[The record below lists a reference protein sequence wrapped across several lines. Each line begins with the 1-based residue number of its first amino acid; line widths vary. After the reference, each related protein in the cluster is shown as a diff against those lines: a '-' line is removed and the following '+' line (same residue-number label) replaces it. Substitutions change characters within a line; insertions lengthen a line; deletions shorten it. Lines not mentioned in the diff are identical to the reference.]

1 MRKINNQVSYIPNLT
16 KNRPNLTLLLTVGL
30 NNSKIDKKKGDFIMK
45 KVILTAFI
53 LSILC
58 LFALNVSASERVEIT
73 FCVGESTLSINGE
86 DVTVEKPYIAGE
98 GVTLVPLRVITEAFG
113 ASVEW
118 IADTKSVVMTG
129 EGKNIVLQINNP
141 DVWVDEEKSTL
152 LAPPELT
159 QNGFTMVPLRFIS
172 ETFGASVTYDE
183 ATKRI
188 TVTKEKGNVSSWN
201 IKDSGGKSIFYSE
214 KYGFEIAVTAGS
226 EFISKADN
234 EIILQSSDE
243 NINTWV
249 TAGIYSKDKV
259 ISATKLARTILEEN
273 KNKYNSGAVTSDTD
287 ITKTTFKGFE
297 GCEYRSDIHA
307 AALKADFYGLFFEKG
322 EYVYSIGIFY
332 DKTVGESFKTDVL
345 NSIVVKELNF
355 AEIGSLERAKEETKE
370 PFIPEGIGK
379 CTITLPGDFTAA
391 EEGVLRLKTKDELK
405 KDEKLFF
412 NNGKIS
418 FDMRRI
424 VFDKKDWK
432 KMVLDSDGYLTLQ
445 DFKRIFS
452 YYGGFRTETNTEI
465 TQHAKKVKI
474 GDNYMLKMLLTEED
488 DGYICYHELF
498 IGENDDDLYVFSA
511 SYPEIHYSNDNREL
525 VLSIVATLKYE

>member
-1 MRKINNQVSYIPNLT
+1 
-16 KNRPNLTLLLTVGL
+16 
-30 NNSKIDKKKGDFIMK
+30 MK
-45 KVILTAFI
+45 KVLFVTVM
-53 LSILC
+53 LSALC
-58 LFALNVSASERVEIT
+58 LFALGASASENVEIS

-86 DVTVEKPYIAGE
+86 DITVEKPYIAGE

-118 IADTKSVVMTG
+118 IADTKSIVMAG

-141 DVWVDEEKSTL
+141 DVWVDEEKAIL

-172 ETFGASVTYDE
+172 ETFGASVAYDE

-201 IKDSGGKSIFYSE
+201 IKDSEGKSIFYSE
-214 KYGFEIAVTAGS
+214 KYGFEIAVER
-226 EFISKADN
+226 EFALSQQGDN
-234 EIILQSSDE
+234 EILLSKDDE
-243 NINTWV
+243 NDLSMVIV
-249 TAGIYSKDKV
+249 GIYSKDKV
-259 ISATKLARTILEEN
+259 TGATALARKILAEN
-273 KNKYNSGAVTSDTD
+273 KNKYNSGAMTTDTD

-297 GCEYRSDIHA
+297 GCEYKSDIHA
-307 AALKADFYGLFFEKG
+307 AALAANYYSLFFEKG
-322 EYVYSIGIFY
+322 EYVYSIGILY
-332 DKTVGESFKTDVL
+332 DKTVGDSFKTDVL
-345 NSIVVKELNF
+345 NGILVKELDF
-355 AEIGSLERAKEETKE
+355 AKVGSLDRAKKEEKE
-370 PFIPEGIGK
+370 TFILNGIEK
-379 CTITLPGDFTAA
+379 CSITIPGEFSAV
-391 EEGVLRLKTKDELK
+391 ENGVLRLKTKDELK
-405 KDEKLFF
+405 KDHKLFF

-418 FDMRRI
+418 FEVRKM

-432 KMVLDSDGYLTLQ
+432 KRVFDPDGYLTLQ
-445 DFKRIFS
+445 DFQRLFS
-452 YYGGFRTETNTEI
+452 YYGGFRTAANTEI

-498 IGENDDDLYVFSA
+498 IGENNDNLYVLSA
-511 SYPEIHYSNDNREL
+511 SYPEIHYSNDNREM

>member
-1 MRKINNQVSYIPNLT
+1 
-16 KNRPNLTLLLTVGL
+16 
-30 NNSKIDKKKGDFIMK
+30 MK

-86 DVTVEKPYIAGE
+86 EVTVEKPYVVGE

-113 ASVEW
+113 AKVEW
-118 IADTKSVVMTG
+118 VADTKTIMMFG
-129 EGKNIVLQINNP
+129 ENKSIVLQINNP
-141 DVWVDEEKSTL
+141 QAWVDGEESTL
-152 LAPPELT
+152 LSAPELT
-159 QNGFTMVPLRFIS
+159 KNGFTMVPLRFIS
-172 ETFGASVTYDE
+172 ETFGATVEYDE
-183 ATKRI
+183 ATKKI
-188 TVTKEKGNVSSWN
+188 TVIKEKETEAVSAWSV
-201 IKDSGGKSIFYSE
+201 KDSGGKSIFYSE
-214 KYGFEIAVTAGS
+214 KYGFEIAVTSGS
-226 EFISKADN
+226 EFIEKSDN
-234 EIILQSSDE
+234 EIILRSPDQTV
-243 NINTWV
+243 NTLV
-249 TAGIYSKDKV
+249 LAGIYSKDNV
-259 ISATKLARTILEEN
+259 VSATKLARTILEEN
-273 KNKYNSGAVTSDTD
+273 KNKYNSGAMTTDTD
-287 ITKTTFKGFE
+287 VTKTTFKGFE
-297 GCEYRSDIHA
+297 GCEYNSDIHA

-391 EEGVLRLKTKDELK
+391 EGGVLRLKTKDELK

-525 VLSIVATLKYE
+525 VLSIVTTLKYE